1 MRQLVT
7 YVAVT
12 RCVLRAARASSTRAR
27 GPASAR
33 AGARACAALNI
44 TAIYM
49 YLYLDSGMMLQDKL
63 ESGGRADYTQV
74 Q

>member
-1 MRQLVT
+1 MRVEGG
-7 YVAVT
+7 
-12 RCVLRAARASSTRAR
+12 ARQQHAR

-49 YLYLDSGMMLQDKL
+49 YLYLDSGMMLQAAAA
-63 ESGGRADYTQV
+63 RTIQ
-74 Q
+74 